1 MTSSAWLLLVC
12 PSFFPSPNCLYTSQV
27 AGLGGLKLKQ
37 DLCAVPLK
45 SGEAHQSVILRISPT
60 GINSFWQGNSL
71 LVGAEQ
77 YQLGEGAMQ
86 AKWGCLLSLYVRL
99 VSVFALLL
107 FSALFYCVVEVS

>member
-37 DLCAVPLK
+37 DLYAVPLK

-77 YQLGEGAMQ
+77 YQLGE
-86 AKWGCLLSLYVRL
+86 WGDAGKMGLSPFPLCEASLGFRFVVVFCFVLL
-99 VSVFALLL
+99 
-107 FSALFYCVVEVS
+107 CC